1 MDTSYSAEQEAF
13 RDSLRRYLTEKCD
26 QNFARKQWSET
37 VPHTPELWHKLV
49 ELGITALLIPEQ
61 YGGLGMTMTD
71 MGVVMEELGR
81 RVNVAPVLSSAVVA
95 ASLAVRLNDT
105 DVLAQL
111 ADGSAI
117 ATLAFEE
124 EQSSFLNYLKP
135 ALSASGGKLN
145 GTKLRV
151 PDAICTSFMYVTA
164 SDGIYRI
171 DSKASGVTITAA
183 RMMDGSRRIATVN
196 FKDAPA
202 KKVGELPALAPVIDR
217 LAVAVSADA
226 IGAAE
231 MALFL
236 SLQYAKERVQFGVA
250 IGSFQAVQHM
260 LAEMFQQVEMAKAGL
275 HYALWALDAAEPA
288 EAHRA
293 AVMIKALVCET
304 FPRLGANAMQVFG
317 GAGFTWEYD
326 IQLYYKRLLSAELL
340 FGNAGVWLEAIAR
353 VAVD

>member
-1 MDTSYSAEQEAF
+1 MDTSYSTEQEAF
-13 RDSLRRYLTEKCD
+13 RDSLRRYLADKCD
-26 QNFARKQWSET
+26 QGFARKRWHEP
-37 VPHTPELWHKLV
+37 VPHSDELWNKLV
-49 ELGITALLIPEQ
+49 EFGITALLIPENH
-61 YGGLGMTMTD
+61 GGLGMTMTD

-81 RVNVAPVLSSAVVA
+81 RVNVAPVLSSAVMA
-95 ASLAVRLNDT
+95 TSLAVALNDAE
-105 DVLAQL
+105 VLPKL

-117 ATLAFEE
+117 AGVAFEE
-124 EQSSFLNYLKP
+124 DGKSFFNHQKPSTQVLNGKLSGNKVRVLDARATSFL
-135 ALSASGGKLN
+135 
-145 GTKLRV
+145 
-151 PDAICTSFMYVTA
+151 YVTA

-171 DSKASGVTITAA
+171 DSKLPGVTITPAE
-183 RMMDGSRRIATVN
+183 MLDGSRRMATVS
-196 FKDAPA
+196 FDSMPA
-202 KKVGELPALAPVIDR
+202 KKVGELSALAPVLDR

-236 SLQYAKERVQFGVA
+236 SLQYAKERVQFGVV
-250 IGSFQAVQHM
+250 IGSFQAIQHM
-260 LAEMFQQVEMAKAGL
+260 LAEMFQQVETAKAGL
-275 HYALWALDAAEPA
+275 HYALWAQDCAGAH

-340 FGNAGVWLEAIAR
+340 FGNSAVWLEELATL
-353 VAVD
+353 AVD